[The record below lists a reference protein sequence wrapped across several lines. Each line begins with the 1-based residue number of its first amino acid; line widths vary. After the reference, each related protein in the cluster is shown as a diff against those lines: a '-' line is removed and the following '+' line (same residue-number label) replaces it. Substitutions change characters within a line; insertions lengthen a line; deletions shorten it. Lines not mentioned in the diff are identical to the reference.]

1 MYFGGSTFA
10 GAPFADPGGVTVFV
24 SLTGNRVNV
33 STGTVGITASAR
45 ILPSGN
51 EIEISIGNVTV
62 RVNKTVAVNGIRIN
76 LATGTVNVISWNPI
90 VPGATGTWVPID
102 PNNP

>member
-1 MYFGGSTFA
+1 MALIDFKVLPGIDKQNTDS
-10 GAPFADPGGVTVFV
+10 GAEFRWVD
-24 SLTGNRVNV
+24 SDNV
-33 STGTVGITASAR
+33 RFRYNLPEKVG
-45 ILPSGN
+45 
-51 EIEISIGNVTV
+51 
-62 RVNKTVAVNGIRIN
+62 IN

>member
-1 MYFGGSTFA
+1 MLFGATPFA
-10 GAPFADPGGVTVFV
+10 NSPFADPGGVTVFV

-33 STGTVGITASAR
+33 STGTVGITAAAKV
-45 ILPSGN
+45 LPGGS
-51 EIEISIGNVTV
+51 EIEISIGNITV
-62 RVNKTVAVNGIRIN
+62 RIDKRVAVDGVRIN

-102 PNNP
+102 PDNP

>member
-10 GAPFADPGGVTVFV
+10 GAPFADPGGVSIFV
-24 SLTGNRVNV
+24 AISGNRFNV
-33 STGTVGITASAR
+33 STGTVGISASAR
-45 ILPSGN
+45 ILPGGS
-51 EIEISIGNVTV
+51 EIEISVGNVTTK
-62 RVNKTVAVNGIRIN
+62 VNQTVPVSGYRIN
-76 LATGTVNVISWNPI
+76 LATGTVSVISWNPI

>member
-10 GAPFADPGGVTVFV
+10 GAPFADPGTVSVFV

-45 ILPSGN
+45 LSVTGN
-51 EIEISIGNVTV
+51 EIEISIGNTTV
-62 RVNKTVAVNGIRIN
+62 SIGKTVQLTGVRIN
-76 LATGTVNVISWNPI
+76 LATGTASVISWNPI

-102 PNNP
+102 PDNP

>member
-10 GAPFADPGGVTVFV
+10 GAPFADPGGVSVFV
-24 SLTGNRVNV
+24 AVSGNRVNV

-45 ILPSGN
+45 VLPSGN
-51 EIEISIGNVTV
+51 EIEISVGNVNV
-62 RVNKTVAVNGIRIN
+62 SIAKTVQLTGVRIN
-76 LATGTVNVISWNPI
+76 LATGTASVISWNPI

>member
-10 GAPFADPGGVTVFV
+10 GAPFADPGGVSVFV
-24 SLTGNRVNV
+24 AVSGNRVNV

-45 ILPSGN
+45 VLPSGN

-62 RVNKTVAVNGIRIN
+62 KVNKTVAVNSIRIN

>member
-33 STGTVGITASAR
+33 STGTVGITAAAR
-45 ILPSGN
+45 VLPGGS
-51 EIEISIGNVTV
+51 EIEISVGNVTTKANQ
-62 RVNKTVAVNGIRIN
+62 RVAASGVRIN
-76 LATGTVNVISWNPI
+76 LATGTVSVISWNPI

-102 PNNP
+102 PDNP

>member
-10 GAPFADPGGVTVFV
+10 GAPFADPGGVSVFV
-24 SLTGNRVNV
+24 AVSGNRVNV

-45 ILPSGN
+45 VLPSGN
-51 EIEISIGNVTV
+51 EIEITVGNVTV
-62 RVNKTVAVNGIRIN
+62 RINKRVDVTGVRIN
-76 LATGTVNVISWNPI
+76 LATGTASVISWNPI

-102 PNNP
+102 PDNP

>member
-1 MYFGGSTFA
+1 MLFGAT
-10 GAPFADPGGVTVFV
+10 PFANSPFGDPGGVTVFV

-45 ILPSGN
+45 VLPSGN
-51 EIEISIGNVTV
+51 EIEISIGNITV
-62 RVNKTVAVNGIRIN
+62 RIDKRVDVTGVRIN
-76 LATGTVNVISWNPI
+76 LATGTANVISWNPI

>member
-10 GAPFADPGGVTVFV
+10 GASFADPGGVSVFV
-24 SLTGNRVNV
+24 AITGNRVNV

-45 ILPSGN
+45 VLPGGS

>member
-1 MYFGGSTFA
+1 MLFGATPFSNS
-10 GAPFADPGGVTVFV
+10 PFADPGGVTIFV

-33 STGTVGITASAR
+33 DTGTVGITAAGR
-45 ILPSGN
+45 VLPNGSG
-51 EIEISIGNVTV
+51 IEISVGNVTA
-62 RVNKTVAVNGIRIN
+62 KIGQTVGVTGVRIN
-76 LATGTVNVISWNPI
+76 LATGTANVISWNPI

>member
-10 GAPFADPGGVTVFV
+10 GAPFADPGGVSVFV
-24 SLTGNRVNV
+24 AVSGNRVNV

-62 RVNKTVAVNGIRIN
+62 RINKTVAVNGIRIN
-76 LATGTVNVISWNPI
+76 LATGTVSVISWSSI
-90 VPGATGTWVPID
+90 IPGATNTWVPID
-102 PNNP
+102 PDNP

>member
-24 SLTGNRVNV
+24 ALTGNRVNI
-33 STGTVGITASAR
+33 STGTVGISASAR
-45 ILPSGN
+45 ILPGGS
-51 EIEISIGNVTV
+51 EIEISVGNVTTKV
-62 RVNKTVAVNGIRIN
+62 DQRVAASGVRIN

-90 VPGATGTWVPID
+90 IPGATGTWVPID

>member
-10 GAPFADPGGVTVFV
+10 GAPFADTGGVSIFV
-24 SLTGNRVNV
+24 AISGNRVNV
-33 STGTVGITASAR
+33 STGTVGISSSAR
-45 ILPSGN
+45 ILPGGS
-51 EIEISIGNVTV
+51 EIEISVGNVTTK
-62 RVNKTVAVNGIRIN
+62 VNQTVPVSGYRIN
-76 LATGTVNVISWNPI
+76 LATGTVSVISWNPI

>member
-10 GAPFADPGGVTVFV
+10 GAPFADPGGVSVFV
-24 SLTGNRVNV
+24 AISGNRVNV

-45 ILPSGN
+45 VLPSGN

-62 RVNKTVAVNGIRIN
+62 RVDKTVAVSGIRIN

-90 VPGATGTWVPID
+90 VPGATGTWVLID

>member
-10 GAPFADPGGVTVFV
+10 GAPFADPGGVSVFV
-24 SLTGNRVNV
+24 AVSGNRVNV

-45 ILPSGN
+45 ILPGGS

-62 RVNKTVAVNGIRIN
+62 RVDKRVAVDGVRIN
-76 LATGTVNVISWNPI
+76 LATGTVSVISWSSI
-90 VPGATGTWVPID
+90 IPGATNTWVPID
-102 PNNP
+102 PDNP

>member
-10 GAPFADPGGVTVFV
+10 GAPFGDPGGVSVFV
-24 SLTGNRVNV
+24 AISGNRVNV
-33 STGTVGITASAR
+33 STGTVGIVAKAR
-45 ILPSGN
+45 ILPSGS
-51 EIEISIGNVTV
+51 EIEISVGNVVAKIGQTV
-62 RVNKTVAVNGIRIN
+62 PVQGYRIN
-76 LATGTVNVISWNPI
+76 LATGTVSVISWNPI

>member
-1 MYFGGSTFA
+1 MLFGATPFSNS
-10 GAPFADPGGVTVFV
+10 PFADPGGVTVFV

-45 ILPSGN
+45 VLPSGN
-51 EIEISIGNVTV
+51 EIEISIGNITV
-62 RVNKTVAVNGIRIN
+62 RIDKRVDVTGVRIN
-76 LATGTVNVISWNPI
+76 LATGTANVISWNPI
-90 VPGATGTWVPID
+90 VPGATSTWVPID

>member
-45 ILPSGN
+45 ILPGGS
-51 EIEISIGNVTV
+51 EIEISVGNVTTK
-62 RVNKTVAVNGIRIN
+62 VNQTVAASGVRIN